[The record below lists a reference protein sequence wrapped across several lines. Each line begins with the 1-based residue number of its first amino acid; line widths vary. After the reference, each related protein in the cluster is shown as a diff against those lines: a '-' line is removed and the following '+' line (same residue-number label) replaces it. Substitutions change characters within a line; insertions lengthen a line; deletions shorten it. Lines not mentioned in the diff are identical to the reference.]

1 MHMSVPV
8 CARRSGTWLVAA
20 SKVHISFPSRVEGG
34 VEGGWSSEMAV
45 SYGPMRHFCISSQTA
60 SLPLAHPFCSFANY
74 YTSTMGRHEA
84 SAVGIQTSAICLY
97 PLSVGTVG
105 LNGMGRETLYC

>member
-8 CARRSGTWLVAA
+8 CVRGSGTWLVAA
-20 SKVHISFPSRVEGG
+20 SNVHISFHSRVEGG

-45 SYGPMRHFCISSQTA
+45 SYGPIRHFCISSQTA
-60 SLPLAHPFCSFANY
+60 SLPLAHPSIANY

-84 SAVGIQTSAICLY
+84 SAVGVQMSAICLY
-97 PLSVGTVG
+97 PLSVGTAG
-105 LNGMGRETLYC
+105 LNGMGREMLNC